1 MPAKNITI
9 DTLSWEVEE
18 RSAGVHAARMV
29 IIDAAGKVLGG
40 TAPLLVTID
49 PNSAGIVK
57 DDEGQ
62 QVLAGANNVVL
73 GTTGAAGDYFSHI
86 LVVPTTT
93 SPGAITIR
101 DGATGTVRTYFA
113 GGASSVTSLVSWAI
127 PVRERSVT
135 GGWHITTGANLTVQ
149 AVGNFT

>member
-18 RSAGVHAARMV
+18 RSAGIHAARMV
-29 IIDAAGKVLGG
+29 IIDAAGNVLGG
-40 TAPLLVTID
+40 TNALKVTLD
-49 PNSAGIVK
+49 PNSPGIVK

-62 QVLAGANNVVL
+62 QVLAGSTNVVL
-73 GTTGAAGDYFSHI
+73 GATGAAGDYFSHI

-101 DGATGTVRTYFA
+101 DGAAGTVRTYFA
-113 GGASSVTSLVSWAI
+113 GGASSVTSLVPFAL
-127 PVRERSVT
+127 PVRERSVA
-135 GGWHITTGANLTVQ
+135 GGWHITTGANVTVQ